1 MHNERYG
8 FFVKECGPYGT
19 CADTFRGGGAGA
31 EAEAGRGH
39 QAGRTGDGRTRHVP
53 GLQFQLSLLFI
64 LMGK

>member
-1 MHNERYG
+1 MHNERYC

-39 QAGRTGDGRTRHVP
+39 QAGRSGDGRPRHVP
-53 GLQFQLSLLFI
+53 G
-64 LMGK
+64 